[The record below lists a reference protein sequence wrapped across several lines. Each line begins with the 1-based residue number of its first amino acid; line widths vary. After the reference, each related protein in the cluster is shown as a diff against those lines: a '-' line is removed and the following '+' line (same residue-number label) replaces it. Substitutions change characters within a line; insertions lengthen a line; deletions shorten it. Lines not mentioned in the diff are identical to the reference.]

1 MDYGP
6 RVRKR
11 RDGGRDGGYSS
22 RMRNDHATYYRA
34 LAARDRRFDGVFFVG
49 VTTTG
54 IYCRPICPARTP
66 GADRCRF
73 YHHAAAA
80 EREGFRPCLR
90 CRPELAPGL
99 APMDA
104 PGRLARRAAAR
115 IEAGALNDG
124 GGLETL
130 ADELGLSSRQ
140 LRRVVQQEYGV
151 APVVLAQT
159 NRLLL
164 AKRLLTETTLPMLA
178 VASAS
183 GFASLR
189 RFNALFLSHYGMP
202 PSRIRGAKRGQEPF
216 LQKRFLT
223 PFSSLTLSLAYR
235 PPFAWEG
242 LLGFLAAR
250 ATAGVEVV
258 GDGRYARTI
267 AVGGARGW
275 IRVAHRPDRSALSVE
290 ASSSLL
296 PVLGGLLGR
305 VRNLFDL
312 DCRPDRIEAQL
323 AVDPRLA
330 ATVGR
335 FPGLRVP
342 GCVDGFE
349 LAVRTILGQRISVA
363 AASTLAGRFAGAF
376 GEPIDTPIVGLD
388 RLGPTA
394 DRVAGVEPSEIQ
406 ALGVAGPRA
415 VAIRELAAAI
425 ADGSIGLEP
434 GGDPEAVVADLKRLP
449 GVGDWTANYIAMRAL
464 RWPDAFPAGDLG
476 LLKAVGGSSI
486 RKLDAMAESWRP
498 WRAYAAMHLWNSG
511 AKT

>member
-1 MDYGP
+1 
-6 RVRKR
+6 
-11 RDGGRDGGYSS
+11 
-22 RMRNDHATYYRA
+22 MRHDHATYYRA

-73 YHHAAAA
+73 FNHAAAA

-99 APMDA
+99 APVDA
-104 PGRLARRAAAR
+104 PGRLARRASAR

-124 GGLETL
+124 GSLEKL

-140 LRRVVQQEYGV
+140 LRRVVLQEYGV

-164 AKRLLTETTLPMLA
+164 AKRLLTETRLPMLA

-202 PSRIRGAKRGQEPF
+202 PSRIRGRRAGAAPEADAA
-216 LQKRFLT
+216 T
-223 PFSSLTLSLAYR
+223 LTLSLAYR
-235 PPFAWEG
+235 PPFAWDG
-242 LLGFLAAR
+242 LLGFLAGR

-258 GDGRYARTI
+258 AEGRYARTI
-267 AVGGARGW
+267 AVGDARGW
-275 IRVAHRPDRSALSVE
+275 IRVEHRPDRNAVGVE

-296 PVLGGLLGR
+296 PALGAVLGR
-305 VRNLFDL
+305 VRCLFDL

-330 ATVGR
+330 AAVGL

-363 AASTLAGRFAGAF
+363 AATTLAGRFARAF
-376 GEPIDTPIVGLD
+376 GEPIETPIAGLD

-394 DRVAGVEPSEIQ
+394 DRVAGVDPSEIQ

-425 ADGSIGLEP
+425 AEGAIRLEP
-434 GGDPEAVVADLKRLP
+434 GADPVAVIADLKRLP
-449 GVGDWTANYIAMRAL
+449 GVGDWTAHSIAMRAL
-464 RWPDAFPAGDLG
+464 RWPDAFPTGDLG
-476 LLKAVGGSSI
+476 LLKALGESSV
-486 RKLDAMAESWRP
+486 RKLDAIAESWRP
-498 WRAYAAMHLWNSG
+498 WRAYAAMHLWKSG
-511 AKT
+511 ATT